1 MSTGSFH
8 RTLLDPINLGIGIH
22 QLNASDQ
29 QQILELEKKILE
41 IKSLHSLKKAEHDQ
55 NDDPLLDETLARELK
70 ELEDTLRQE
79 NANTKEIIKTWD
91 KKLTNIKLLKKYN
104 TKFANTQYID
114 AFQAVSFDNIRRLL
128 LLINQNKNNSDH
140 IYVKLND
147 FKNLDS
153 ELTASFFKYRNNDF
167 ELSSKELTFLKNF
180 KNLDFFLSHATTIDT
195 QTISIL
201 YSRELLIKKNI
212 SFNQDNTQ
220 SIDIRTV
227 HDTDFV
233 FFYLYSVKS
242 TSRNSRF
249 GANEANLQINN
260 SFLTQNNVYITL
272 DDYAYPRGELS
283 LGTNKKSNLIERA
296 TKVEAEDN
304 SLPHLGAYM
313 YNVVKTELHHAIK
326 FHSFMGSDI
335 LKGLALAIIYLRRK
349 YILSKS
355 PRQEDLD
362 FLNKVLLFDKTNPTH
377 LENLNAMING
387 WIRPIVKVPKRVNF

>member
-1 MSTGSFH
+1 M
-8 RTLLDPINLGIGIH
+8 P
-22 QLNASDQ
+22 
-29 QQILELEKKILE
+29 
-41 IKSLHSLKKAEHDQ
+41 LKKAEFESKAS
-55 NDDPLLDETLARELK
+55 LLDLTLVHEFK
-70 ELEDTLRQE
+70 ELENSLGQE
-79 NANTKEIIKTWD
+79 YESTERIIKTWD
-91 KKLTNIKLLKKYN
+91 KKLTDIKLLKKYN

-195 QTISIL
+195 KTVSAL

-220 SIDIRTV
+220 SIDIRAV

-233 FFYLYSVKS
+233 FFYLYPFRSAPRK
-242 TSRNSRF
+242 SRF
-249 GANEANLQINN
+249 GANEINLQINN

-272 DDYAYPRGELS
+272 DDCLSSERIVFRG
-283 LGTNKKSNLIERA
+283 
-296 TKVEAEDN
+296 
-304 SLPHLGAYM
+304 
-313 YNVVKTELHHAIK
+313 
-326 FHSFMGSDI
+326 
-335 LKGLALAIIYLRRK
+335 
-349 YILSKS
+349 
-355 PRQEDLD
+355 
-362 FLNKVLLFDKTNPTH
+362 
-377 LENLNAMING
+377 
-387 WIRPIVKVPKRVNF
+387 